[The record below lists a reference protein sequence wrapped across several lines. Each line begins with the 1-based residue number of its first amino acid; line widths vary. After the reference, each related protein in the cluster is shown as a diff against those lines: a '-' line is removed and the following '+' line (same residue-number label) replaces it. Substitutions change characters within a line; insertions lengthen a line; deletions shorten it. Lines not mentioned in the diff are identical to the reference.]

1 MLMWDL
7 ASGEG
12 RTTMERECTKN
23 PDNVVLSDPEGYSA
37 MIGVMFSNSL
47 AILWT
52 QSKMAVLYN
61 NHFITSTRGT
71 ITKAEN
77 LVTSVS

>member
-12 RTTMERECTKN
+12 RTMERECTKN
-23 PDNVVLSDPEGYSA
+23 PDDVVLSDPEGYSA

-47 AILWT
+47 AIL
-52 QSKMAVLYN
+52 
-61 NHFITSTRGT
+61 
-71 ITKAEN
+71 
-77 LVTSVS
+77 

>member
-23 PDNVVLSDPEGYSA
+23 PDDMVLSDPEGYST
-37 MIGVMFSNSL
+37 MIGVMFSNLLASL
-47 AILWT
+47 
-52 QSKMAVLYN
+52 
-61 NHFITSTRGT
+61 
-71 ITKAEN
+71 
-77 LVTSVS
+77 